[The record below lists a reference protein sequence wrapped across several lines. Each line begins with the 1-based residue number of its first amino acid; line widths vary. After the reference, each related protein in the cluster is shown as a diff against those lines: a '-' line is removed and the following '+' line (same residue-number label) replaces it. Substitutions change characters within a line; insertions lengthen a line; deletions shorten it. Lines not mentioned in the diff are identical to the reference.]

1 MKKSSKSTIIV
12 TLLVVAALAFLFIML
27 SSNFTVTE
35 VKTSEFF
42 NHVGIRYTEDGEITY
57 EKPTGENAID
67 AISVDVYTLKA
78 YKKQFV

>member
-27 SSNFTVTE
+27 SSNFTVTK

-42 NHVGIRYTEDGEITY
+42 NHVGIRYTEDGETFLQGL
-57 EKPTGENAID
+57 ED
-67 AISVDVYTLKA
+67 AWMELANTVNHLKQNQ
-78 YKKQFV
+78 YLLV